1 MREVWGVLSGGP
13 PKPSWR
19 CVYKGL
25 ALLEHLIKNGSE
37 MCVDEARDKLFRLKS
52 LCDYAAYEGSADKG
66 AGIRSKA
73 AALVEMLQDNARVRS
88 EREAARTLR
97 AKLVGINQKGGLPSE
112 DRFGGGGG
120 GGSYGAYS
128 RCALRRGGVR
138 ARSLEHRRQCDP
150 RALFL
155 SLCAAQSQQQRRR
168 RRRRRVVVA
177 WRRRRDGR
185 ARRAGRR
192 AVV

>member
-97 AKLVGINQKGGLPSE
+97 AKLVGINQKGGMPGE
-112 DRFGGGGG
+112 DRFGGG

-128 RCALRRGGVR
+128 RCAFSTTGARPLSR
-138 ARSLEHRRQCDP
+138 APPVFVTQRLPSATP
-150 RALFL
+150 
-155 SLCAAQSQQQRRR
+155 CAATAAAAAATS
-168 RRRRRVVVA
+168 
-177 WRRRRDGR
+177 GR
-185 ARRAGRR
+185 AAAAAAAG
-192 AVV
+192 